1 MSFHEFGAAI
11 NRQDW
16 SFENRAPRDEK
27 RYKEKIRDAVKD
39 GLEDLVSDG
48 SVITADP
55 NSKKLVRVPTKSLE
69 LQGVS
74 PELCGA
80 SLWVCARWIK
90 SCAGWRENRASWRN
104 RRGNRRKK

>member
-55 NSKKLVRVPTKSLE
+55 NNKKLVRVPTKSLE
-69 LQGVS
+69 LPDFRYGE
-74 PELCGA
+74 PKEKNR
-80 SLWVCARWIK
+80 LW
-90 SCAGWRENRASWRN
+90 
-104 RRGNRRKK
+104 RRGRAAATWRSSTGGSE

>member
-39 GLEDLVSDG
+39 G
-48 SVITADP
+48 
-55 NSKKLVRVPTKSLE
+55 
-69 LQGVS
+69 
-74 PELCGA
+74 
-80 SLWVCARWIK
+80 
-90 SCAGWRENRASWRN
+90 
-104 RRGNRRKK
+104 